1 MSVMMMI
8 MFFNPF
14 DLFLASE
21 KMKNNS
27 VNKTIVWILAQE
39 KQRSKKKILILQE
52 LAIRFLNN
60 QFSLRI
66 KT

>member
-27 VNKTIVWILAQE
+27 VNKTIIWILAQE
-39 KQRSKKKILILQE
+39 KQMSKKKILILQE
-52 LAIRFLNN
+52 LAIRF
-60 QFSLRI
+60 FE
-66 KT
+66 

>member
-1 MSVMMMI
+1 MSVMMMMI

-52 LAIRFLNN
+52 LAIRF
-60 QFSLRI
+60 FE
-66 KT
+66 

>member
-27 VNKTIVWILAQE
+27 VNKTIIWILAQE

-52 LAIRFLNN
+52 LAIRF
-60 QFSLRI
+60 FE
-66 KT
+66 